1 MSRRIHQ
8 VQPIY
13 ATGQSFLLDGLPGLL
28 DKHKENVSHRYID
41 VIIREAG
48 EGERLGRDPEEA

>member
-1 MSRRIHQ
+1 MRL
-8 VQPIY
+8 
-13 ATGQSFLLDGLPGLL
+13 GQSFLLDGLPGLL